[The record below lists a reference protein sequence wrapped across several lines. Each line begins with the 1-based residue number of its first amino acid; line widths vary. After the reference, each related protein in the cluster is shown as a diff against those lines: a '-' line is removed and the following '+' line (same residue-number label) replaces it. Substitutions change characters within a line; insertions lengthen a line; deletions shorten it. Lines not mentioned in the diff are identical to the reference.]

1 MKKRNRYGTPMD
13 NRADYT
19 KPEWIVWCASLANT
33 TERFAQLVDPIW
45 DFANET
51 KDRVPLADWFMTP
64 TAKHCGMHARSVVGG
79 VYAPW
84 YLAQRGAW
92 LPGN

>member
-1 MKKRNRYGTPMD
+1 MD
-13 NRADYT
+13 NRANYT

-51 KDRVPLADWFMTP
+51 KDRVPLSDWLMTS

-79 VYAPW
+79 MYAPW